1 MSYDAHIT
9 RKKFYAD
16 PEGPPITAQE
26 WLAYV
31 ATDPQL
37 RLDPSSKRHNATILG
52 IQSQH
57 PEPWLEWFEDD
68 IYTENPDEAVLGKM
82 LQIASALGARVQ
94 GDDGEIYRSAKLD
107 DFYHED

>member
-1 MSYDAHIT
+1 MGYDAHIT
-9 RKKFYAD
+9 RKKFWAD
-16 PEGPPITAQE
+16 TEGPRITAQE

-37 RLDPSSKRHNATILG
+37 RLDPASKRHNVTILG
-52 IQSQH
+52 IQSQY

-68 IYTENPDEAVLGKM
+68 IYTKNPDEAILGKM